1 MPEHDRAREEALGRL
16 ANRLDALEAASAGSR
31 PGPADAN
38 RISAGYRFVASLIGG
53 VLMGVGFGW
62 LFDRFLGTG
71 PWGLVGGTLIGVGV
85 STVSVIREAARMSDI
100 EARERPAA
108 SVPFDDEDE

>member
-1 MPEHDRAREEALGRL
+1 MPQSERSREEALERL
-16 ANRLDALEAASAGSR
+16 GDRLKSVEAARNSRLPGS
-31 PGPADAN
+31 ADAS

-71 PWGLVGGTLIGVGV
+71 PWGLVGGTLIGVAA
-85 STVSVIREAARMSDI
+85 STFTVVRQAARMSD
-100 EARERPAA
+100 EAAREHPAA

>member
-1 MPEHDRAREEALGRL
+1 MPEPDRVPDKALERL
-16 ANRLDALEAASAGSR
+16 GDRLEALEAERSKGRVGSAEAS
-31 PGPADAN
+31 

-71 PWGLVGGTLIGVGV
+71 PWGLVGGTLIGVAA
-85 STVSVIREAARMSDI
+85 STFTVVREAARMSDRI
-100 EARERPAA
+100 AKEHPAA
-108 SVPFDDEDE
+108 SVPFDEDE

>member
-1 MPEHDRAREEALGRL
+1 MPQSNQPRDKALDRLSKR
-16 ANRLDALEAASAGSR
+16 LEAVEAKRASGGLR
-31 PGPADAN
+31 PGDAS

-71 PWGLVGGTLIGVGV
+71 PWGLVGGTLIGVAI
-85 STVSVIREAARMSDI
+85 STITVVRQAARMSD
-100 EARERPAA
+100 EAAREHPAA
-108 SVPFDDEDE
+108 SVPFDDDDE